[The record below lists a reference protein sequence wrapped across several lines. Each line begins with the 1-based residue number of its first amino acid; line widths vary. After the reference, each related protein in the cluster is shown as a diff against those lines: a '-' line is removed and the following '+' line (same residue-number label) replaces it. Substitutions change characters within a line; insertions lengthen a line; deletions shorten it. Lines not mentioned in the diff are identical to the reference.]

1 MKLSSTRYFYIEY
14 MYMYI
19 YIWKNVNHFAQCM
32 HFARQSIFPLFLP
45 SSRESHRMHCYEH
58 Q

>member
-1 MKLSSTRYFYIEY
+1 MKLSSTRYFYTHSV
-14 MYMYI
+14 YI